1 MDSIGNLY
9 LDFDREAL
17 TELLEASGKELTK
30 PMMEFEYEPPV
41 MKNERVYHIIVEGN
55 IGSGKTT
62 FLDIFRKCAQSCG
75 LRSLVVP
82 EPIDKWRNVGG
93 QNLFQLLADDPKRWS
108 FTFQSYVYKTMSDVS
123 VAEVFELW
131 WPNND

>member
-9 LDFDREAL
+9 LNFGQKTL
-17 TELLEASGKELTK
+17 TEILEPNSQPAQIEY
-30 PMMEFEYEPPV
+30 EYEPP
-41 MKNERVYHIIVEGN
+41 MLKNKHVYHIIVEGN

-62 FLDIFRKCAQSCG
+62 FLDIFRKCASGCG
-75 LRSLVVP
+75 LRSLVMP

-108 FTFQSYVYKTMSDVS
+108 FTFQSYVYKTMADVCT
-123 VAEVFELW
+123 
-131 WPNND
+131 